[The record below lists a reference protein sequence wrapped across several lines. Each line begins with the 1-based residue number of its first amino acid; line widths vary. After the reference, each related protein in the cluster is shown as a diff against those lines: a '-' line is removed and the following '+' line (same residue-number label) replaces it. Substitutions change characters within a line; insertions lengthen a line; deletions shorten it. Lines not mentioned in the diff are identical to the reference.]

1 MHGKIKVNLATDMVC
16 LQIPNRT
23 SHREWLGNREAWY
36 NMMYLGQVFPA
47 LAKFPAIVVEW
58 RPPMSDTDVGV
69 EKHGEGLARGL
80 ETPPRRKRAASDWPV
95 RRRREM
101 VGETGITA
109 FLGVRPNKA
118 SKPNIL
124 PSHCVISSY
133 PLPITSSPILKVCR
147 TASGR

>member
-58 RPPMSDTDVGV
+58 RPPMSDTDVDV
-69 EKHGEGLARGL
+69 
-80 ETPPRRKRAASDWPV
+80 
-95 RRRREM
+95 
-101 VGETGITA
+101 
-109 FLGVRPNKA
+109 
-118 SKPNIL
+118 
-124 PSHCVISSY
+124 
-133 PLPITSSPILKVCR
+133 
-147 TASGR
+147 